1 MSADFDG
8 PGPVASDTGDATAVG
23 PYSMAVSGNYTSRVE
38 LPVDAL
44 RPPSQVPAHEG
55 MSNLPRHRTG
65 FVGRK
70 DELERLDR
78 VLSRPGAV
86 LVQALHGLGGVGKS
100 TLAAHWAD
108 TREHGCQP
116 VRWFTAD
123 SPAGVAQGLVELAVA
138 LQPASRVLPV
148 EALAEWGLQWLASH
162 TGWLVVLDNVNDP
175 ADIAPLL
182 DRVPGGRFLIT
193 SRLAEGWEEDV
204 TLVRLDVL
212 DADESLALIT
222 SIITRK
228 GPRDLDGAAELCTEL
243 GHLPLAVEQ
252 AGAYIAQNPFTTPRT
267 YLQLL
272 AEHPA
277 TMYERGGATTRAER
291 TVARVWDIT
300 LDRIATQ
307 QPEAIDLLRA
317 LAWYAPED
325 IPLHLCAGL
334 AAQPALATA
343 LGLLSAYSMITPD
356 PATGTLA
363 VHRLVQAL
371 ARTPDPANPHRT
383 PDLIDQARTL
393 ATINLDN
400 ALPGQWEDPVTWP
413 GWRALLP
420 HIDAVTRHAAEDTDT
435 LATAHLLNE
444 TGLYIKGQGLVSR
457 SISALERAHTSL
469 VRILG
474 DDHPHTFAIRNNL
487 ANAYQAI
494 GDPARAI
501 ALHRRNLED
510 RTRVLGPD
518 HPHTITSSNN
528 LASAYQAAGDPA
540 RAIALHR
547 RNLEDRTRTLGPD
560 HPHTLA
566 SSNNL
571 ASAYQNAGDPA
582 RAISLFEQN
591 LKDSLRILGPDHTD
605 TLTSRN
611 NLATAYLD
619 AGDPAR
625 AIPLFEQNLEVFA
638 VSFGPDHPHTL
649 ATRNNLADS
658 YHAVGD
664 AARAVTLHRQN
675 LDDRMRVLGSDHPD
689 TLITR
694 NNLATAYLDAGEPS
708 RAISLLDRALE
719 ECKRTVRPDHPHV
732 FAARNNLASAHR
744 AVGNLDDAITLFK
757 QNLALCLERFGADH
771 SLTTQTQRGYASAW
785 QKRAVS
791 GPKLEF
797 VRPSRH

>member
-8 PGPVASDTGDATAVG
+8 PGTVASDTGDATAVG

-228 GPRDLDGAAELCTEL
+228 GPRDLDGAAELCAEL

-474 DDHPHTFAIRNNL
+474 DDHSHTFAIRNNL

-501 ALHRRNLED
+501 
-510 RTRVLGPD
+510 
-518 HPHTITSSNN
+518 
-528 LASAYQAAGDPA
+528 
-540 RAIALHR
+540 
-547 RNLEDRTRTLGPD
+547 
-560 HPHTLA
+560 
-566 SSNNL
+566 
-571 ASAYQNAGDPA
+571 
-582 RAISLFEQN
+582 AISLFEQN

-611 NLATAYLD
+611 NLATAYQD